1 LINGTFLNE
10 CDEST
15 DLSPT
20 EHIWISSLKK
30 IISQE
35 VLLSL
40 SCEDFRSFFCAK
52 QERTS
57 SSPSGRHFGHYH
69 TMLEGICN
77 KNDLLP
83 QLIIDIA
90 CISISTASPLEQWNN
105 ASHVMLEKEKGHHI
119 EN

>member
-1 LINGTFLNE
+1 
-10 CDEST
+10 
-15 DLSPT
+15 
-20 EHIWISSLKK
+20 
-30 IISQE
+30 
-35 VLLSL
+35 
-40 SCEDFRSFFCAK
+40 
-52 QERTS
+52 
-57 SSPSGRHFGHYH
+57 
-69 TMLEGICN
+69 MLEGICN